1 VSTKSIKYLR
11 IRNFKSIDIL
21 EIKDGL
27 SPFAA
32 FAGPNGSG
40 KSNFFDALDFVRIF
54 MESGVEAALRSH
66 GRFENIH
73 SEKRKAKYA
82 RRFDFQ
88 IIVELSDNRKEPEG
102 ETAIFDYELN
112 IHEIDNQPKVEEKL
126 LINDKPFLIRPVG
139 KEPKFYLQKSNQD
152 KSESSDASKENHEN
166 TSLNKRFP
174 ENYSALLFVY
184 ALPLAELLRNIRLY
198 RIDPLG
204 AKETN
209 QSDKDPDLLDKKGH
223 NLASVLSRLEK
234 DEERRSTILEWMEL
248 IVPGVEIIKTD
259 RQTIDSKTAILFKEL
274 GTRRHF
280 PAHMVSDGT
289 IYALAMLVA
298 VLDRPSGFGLTL
310 IEEPERGLHPKAIRE
325 LVGFIRDNASPD
337 QPVWLST
344 HSESVV
350 RQLRLNELV
359 LVDKEDGRTRMK
371 TADSG
376 NLTQENLAPLGVD
389 EAWLSNLLSGGVPW

>member
-1 VSTKSIKYLR
+1 MSAKTIKYLR

-21 EIKDGL
+21 EINGGL
-27 SPFAA
+27 SPFSA

-40 KSNFFDALDFVRIF
+40 KSNFFDALDFVRIL
-54 MESGVEAALRSH
+54 MESGIEAALRSH

-82 RRFDFQ
+82 RRFDFK

-102 ETAIFDYELN
+102 ETAIFDYELS
-112 IHEIDNQPKVEEKL
+112 IHDLHSQPKIEEKL
-126 LINDKPFLIRPVG
+126 LVNNNLFLTRPVG
-139 KEPKFYLQKSNQD
+139 QAPIFYPQESTSDKTETHDSTKEKQ
-152 KSESSDASKENHEN
+152 ENE
-166 TSLNKRFP
+166 SLNKRFP
-174 ENYSALLFVY
+174 ENYSALLFAYVM
-184 ALPLAELLRNIRLY
+184 PLAKFLRNIRLY

-204 AKETN
+204 AKEPDH
-209 QSDKDPDLLDKKGH
+209 SDKDPDLLDKKGH

-234 DEERRSTILEWMEL
+234 DEEQRSTMLEWMEL

-259 RQTIDSKTAILFKEL
+259 RQTLDSKTAILFKEL

-298 VLDRPSGFGLTL
+298 VLDRFSGFGLTL

-325 LVGFIRDNASPD
+325 LVGFIRDNANPD

-350 RQLRLNELV
+350 RQLRLDELV
-359 LVDKEDGRTRMK
+359 LVDKEDGRTKMK

-376 NLTQENLAPLGVD
+376 NLTQENLAPLGLD